1 MAVQLRA
8 MKKQQEREEDMAWM
22 KSLQE
27 REAAYDKA
35 EKTALE
41 AAKLVH

>member
-1 MAVQLRA
+1 

-22 KSLQE
+22 RSLQK
-27 REAAYDKA
+27 REAAYDEA

-41 AAKLVH
+41 AAKSVY